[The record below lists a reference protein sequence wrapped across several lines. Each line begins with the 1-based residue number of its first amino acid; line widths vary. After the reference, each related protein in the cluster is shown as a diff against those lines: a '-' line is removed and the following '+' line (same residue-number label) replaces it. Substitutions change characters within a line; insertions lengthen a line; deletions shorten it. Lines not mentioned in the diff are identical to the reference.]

1 MSNEK
6 KPNKPKALTS
16 GSLKATESKRRQVFK
31 PILENPYT
39 ISKKWPFIEQS
50 TARTILE
57 LLESV
62 LSPVGNHNEALQ
74 SAKSESERNQIRSN
88 VPKVLREVTIGF
100 NSTTNAL
107 ENQSQMRRRI
117 SQTKKPKQD
126 SKNTD
131 RKNIRFV
138 FVAKA
143 DMGSSVLSSSFPV
156 LTYTASDSKK
166 DLIKLIA
173 LPRGS
178 TTTLSR
184 TLKCEDCSVLGLTS
198 NMEEA
203 KPLYEILEKIEDL
216 ELPWLDYLFEPHCST
231 YTYFEKPS
239 IQMVQTSA
247 PIIKKQTKT
256 T

>member
-6 KPNKPKALTS
+6 KPNKQKGLTS

-39 ISKKWPFIEQS
+39 VSKKWPFIEQS

-62 LSPVGNHNEALQ
+62 LSPVGNHNEALKN
-74 SAKSESERNQIRSN
+74 ARSESERNQIKTN
-88 VPKVLREVTIGF
+88 APKILHEVTIGF

-107 ENQSQMRRRI
+107 ENQAQMRRHI
-117 SQTKKPKQD
+117 LTKKPKQN
-126 SKNTD
+126 SKNSN

-156 LTYTASDSKK
+156 LSYTASDSKN
-166 DLIKLIA
+166 DLVKLIA
-173 LPRGS
+173 LPKGS
-178 TTTLSR
+178 VTTLSR
-184 TLKCEDCSVLGLTS
+184 TLKCDDCSVLGLTP
-198 NMEEA
+198 NIEDA
-203 KPLYEILEKIEDL
+203 KPLYDILDKIEDL

-247 PIIKKQTKT
+247 PIIKKQKKT